1 MSSPPLRS
9 GATRASAPPAWS
21 GAVLACLFFVV
32 ATPWALRPWFLAADE
47 LPRDTSF
54 FATVENADLSL
65 NAWILTWGARAALVD
80 PGGIFDGNIF
90 FPAKN
95 TLALS
100 ENMFAH
106 LPITVPVYAWTE
118 SALAVLKAMA
128 LESFVLSGLAMFLF
142 VQAATGNPGAAL
154 VAGAAFTFAP
164 WRVNGF
170 PHPQYLATAAVP
182 VAFLAIDGWLEQ
194 NRRRW
199 LALLA
204 AAVAWQI
211 LASLY
216 LGYFILFAAA
226 AYAAVRIARGRG
238 PKLQSVGALATAMA
252 VGALCASPIA
262 IPYLRARAGGLLPP
276 FDPEQFAGHAWA
288 PWDYVSLAFVQL
300 AGVAVLALVGG
311 DLGQRVVRRA
321 RQSPLGWT
329 SRELALWAVV
339 AVAVVLST
347 GPYVEIG
354 SYELPTPYLFFYE
367 TIPGFSSIRGPRR
380 FFIIVLAGLAALAGF
395 AFARWTRRAPG
406 WFQVGAGIVVSV
418 ACVVAAAP
426 TPAEVR
432 TAKLG
437 GETQDVYRWLADQS
451 EPGAVLEL
459 PAARITE
466 DLVGA
471 KRNADYMLASTTHWR
486 PLLNGY
492 SGYEPEAAAPLI
504 PAMRELPRG
513 EALRLLVNA
522 VDFRFVVVHRDR
534 LIGDEAERWNGP
546 VPPGLE
552 PVARFKS
559 TDVYAVTAAPQPSWR
574 HHLTAPQSLPRVTFE
589 GLSTAPLAPECRSG
603 EILAIHVPPTIA
615 LTAFPVAIPVEI
627 ANRSTCPWPAVAVAE
642 DGLVGLSYQ
651 WIDPD
656 GHPHPAGPRSR
667 LLADVPSGASVR
679 EPVVVVPPHGTPG
692 RWSLRITLEQFG
704 VDPVIDQKLVD
715 VDVAAMAT
723 R

>member
-1 MSSPPLRS
+1 MSTPPRRS
-9 GATRASAPPAWS
+9 GAPRASARPAWP
-21 GAVLACLFFVV
+21 GAVLAGLFFVA

-65 NAWILTWGARAALVD
+65 NAWILTWAARAALVD
-80 PGGIFDGNIF
+80 PTGIFDGNVF
-90 FPAKN
+90 FPATN

-128 LESFVLSGLAMFLF
+128 LESFVLAGLAMFLF
-142 VQAATGNPGAAL
+142 VRAATGNPGAAL

-182 VAFLAIDGWLEQ
+182 IAFLAIDGWLDRG
-194 NRRRW
+194 RRRW

-204 AAVAWQI
+204 VAVAWQI

-226 AYAAVRIARGRG
+226 TYAAVRIARGHVPTLRAG
-238 PKLQSVGALATAMA
+238 GALAAAMA
-252 VGALCASPIA
+252 AGALCASPIA
-262 IPYLRARAGGLLPP
+262 LPYLRARAGGLLPP
-276 FDPEQFAGHAWA
+276 FDPGQFAGHAWA
-288 PWDYVSLAFVQL
+288 PWEYVSFAFVQL

-311 DLGQRVVRRA
+311 DLGQRIVRRA
-321 RQSPLGWT
+321 QRSPLGWT

-354 SYELPTPYLFFYE
+354 SYELPTPYLFLYE

-395 AFARWTRRAPG
+395 AFARWTRRAPS
-406 WFQVGAGIVVSV
+406 WFQIGAGIVASL

-426 TPAEVR
+426 RPAEVR

-437 GETQDVYRWLADQS
+437 RETPAVYRWLADQP

-459 PAARITE
+459 PAARITG

-471 KRNADYMLASTTHWR
+471 ARNADYMLASTTHWR

-492 SGYEPEAAAPLI
+492 SGYEPQTTAPLI
-504 PAMRELPRG
+504 PAMRELPRD
-513 EALRLLVNA
+513 EALRLLVNS
-522 VDFRFVVVHRDR
+522 VDLRFVVVHRDQ

-546 VPPGLE
+546 VTSELE
-552 PVARFKS
+552 PVARFGS
-559 TDVYAVTAAPQPSWR
+559 TEVYAVTAAPHPSWR
-574 HHLTAPQSLPRVTFE
+574 HHLTEPRSLVWETFG
-589 GLSTAPLAPECRSG
+589 GLSTMPLPPECRQG
-603 EILAIHVPPTIA
+603 EIVSVHVPPTIA

-627 ANRSTCPWPAVAVAE
+627 SNRSTCPWPAVAVPE
-642 DGLVGLSYQ
+642 EGLVGLSYQ
-651 WIDPD
+651 WIDP
-656 GHPHPAGPRSR
+656 GGLEHPAGPRSR
-667 LLADVPSGASVR
+667 LLADVPSGELVR
-679 EPVVVVPPHGTPG
+679 EPVVVIPPHGAPG

-704 VDPVIDQKLVD
+704 VDPVIDEKVVD